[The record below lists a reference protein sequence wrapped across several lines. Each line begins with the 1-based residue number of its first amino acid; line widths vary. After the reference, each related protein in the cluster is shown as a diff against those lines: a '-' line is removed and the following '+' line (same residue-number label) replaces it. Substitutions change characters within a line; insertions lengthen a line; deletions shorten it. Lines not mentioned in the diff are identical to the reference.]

1 VIEELSGLRPER
13 TIGIHAESCST
24 ISGLVLAAGLSRRM
38 GTNKLLLP
46 FGERTILGQVVA
58 VLQSCPLDE
67 IVVVTGHEHEKV
79 EEMLGRY
86 RESPSLG
93 GSALNHSD
101 PGRYPNSGLYST
113 PLRFVYNPNYAT
125 GEMLSSI
132 QAGLAAMREASHCD
146 AALIV
151 LGDQPLIERR
161 IVEQVIA
168 AHKPGTV
175 VIPSFNRR
183 GGHPIL
189 IDRACWP
196 EVLAL
201 PISANLREALRAH
214 TNWPRYIEVDT
225 ESILRDMDTPEDY
238 ARHQKLIQRFS
249 APRHPDAER

>member
-1 VIEELSGLRPER
+1 MIAAV
-13 TIGIHAESCST
+13 
-24 ISGLVLAAGLSRRM
+24 VLAAGLSRRM

-46 FGERTILGQVVA
+46 FAQGTVLSHIVS
-58 VLQSCPLDE
+58 VLQTCPLDE

-86 RESPSLG
+86 PDCK
-93 GSALNHSD
+93 ASD
-101 PGRYPNSGLYST
+101 
-113 PLRFVYNPNYAT
+113 LRFAYNPNYAT

-132 QAGLAAMREASHCD
+132 QVGLATMRSNCE

-151 LGDQPLIERR
+151 LGDQPHIERR

-168 AHKPGTV
+168 AYKPGAV

-189 IDRACWP
+189 IDRGRWP

-201 PISANLREALRAH
+201 PLDSNLREMLRARADWLH
-214 TNWPRYIEVDT
+214 YVEVDT
-225 ESILRDMDTPEDY
+225 ETILRDVDTPDDY
-238 ARHQKLIQRFS
+238 
-249 APRHPDAER
+249 ERAIN

>member
-1 VIEELSGLRPER
+1 MVS
-13 TIGIHAESCST
+13 AV
-24 ISGLVLAAGLSRRM
+24 VLAAGLSRRM

-46 FGERTILGQVVA
+46 FGERTVLAQIIS
-58 VLQSCPLDE
+58 VLQSCPLGE

-79 EEMLGRY
+79 EDMLGRY
-86 RESPSLG
+86 
-93 GSALNHSD
+93 
-101 PGRYPNSGLYST
+101 PGRKGSGF
-113 PLRFVYNPNYAT
+113 RFVYNPDYAT

-132 QAGLAAMREASHCD
+132 QAGLVAMREALHCD

-151 LGDQPLIERR
+151 LGDQPHIERR
-161 IVEQVIA
+161 IVDQVIA

-201 PISANLREALRAH
+201 PLNANLREVLRAH
-214 TNWPRYIEVDT
+214 ADWLHYVEVDT
-225 ESILRDMDTPEDY
+225 ETILRDVDTPEDY
-238 ARHQKLIQRFS
+238 GQAIR
-249 APRHPDAER
+249 

>member
-1 VIEELSGLRPER
+1 MVS
-13 TIGIHAESCST
+13 AV
-24 ISGLVLAAGLSRRM
+24 VLAAGLSRRM
-38 GTNKLLLP
+38 GTNKLVLP
-46 FGERTILGQVVA
+46 FGERTVLAQVIS
-58 VLQSCPLDE
+58 VLQSCPLGE

-86 RESPSLG
+86 
-93 GSALNHSD
+93 
-101 PGRYPNSGLYST
+101 PGRKGSGF
-113 PLRFVYNPNYAT
+113 RFVYNPDYAT

-132 QAGLAAMREASHCD
+132 QAGLVAMREASHCD

-189 IDRACWP
+189 IDRACWS
-196 EVLAL
+196 EVLTL
-201 PISANLREALRAH
+201 PLNANLREALRAH
-214 TNWPRYIEVDT
+214 TDWLRYVEVDRET
-225 ESILRDMDTPEDY
+225 ILRDVDMPEDY
-238 ARHQKLIQRFS
+238 SRMVK
-249 APRHPDAER
+249 

>member
-1 VIEELSGLRPER
+1 MVS
-13 TIGIHAESCST
+13 AV
-24 ISGLVLAAGLSRRM
+24 VLAAGLSRRM

-46 FGERTILGQVVA
+46 FGERTVLAQIIS
-58 VLQSCPLDE
+58 VLQSCPLGE

-79 EEMLGRY
+79 EDMLGRY
-86 RESPSLG
+86 
-93 GSALNHSD
+93 
-101 PGRYPNSGLYST
+101 PGRKGSGF
-113 PLRFVYNPNYAT
+113 RFVYNPDYAT

-132 QAGLAAMREASHCD
+132 QAGLVAMREALHCD

-151 LGDQPLIERR
+151 LGDQPHIERR
-161 IVEQVIA
+161 IVDQVIA

-201 PISANLREALRAH
+201 PLNANLREVLRAH
-214 TNWPRYIEVDT
+214 ADWLHYIEVDT
-225 ESILRDMDTPEDY
+225 ETILRDVDTPEDY
-238 ARHQKLIQRFS
+238 GQAIR
-249 APRHPDAER
+249 

>member
-1 VIEELSGLRPER
+1 MF
-13 TIGIHAESCST
+13 AA
-24 ISGLVLAAGLSRRM
+24 LVLAAGLSRRM

-46 FGERTILGQVVA
+46 FGERTVLAQVIS

-67 IVVVTGHEHEKV
+67 IVIVTGHEHEKV

-86 RESPSLG
+86 E
-93 GSALNHSD
+93 D
-101 PGRYPNSGLYST
+101 SG
-113 PLRFVYNPNYAT
+113 LRFVYNPNYAT

-132 QAGLAAMREASHCD
+132 QAGLAAMQEASHCD

-168 AHKPGTV
+168 AHEPGTV

-201 PISANLREALRAH
+201 PISANLREVLRAH
-214 TNWPRYIEVDT
+214 ADWPRYIEVDT
-225 ESILRDMDTPEDY
+225 ESILRDMDTPADY
-238 ARHQKLIQRFS
+238 AHVIKN
-249 APRHPDAER
+249 

>member
-1 VIEELSGLRPER
+1 M
-13 TIGIHAESCST
+13 
-24 ISGLVLAAGLSRRM
+24 ISAIVLAAGLSRRM

-46 FGERTILGQVVA
+46 FGERAILAQVIS
-58 VLQSCPLDE
+58 VLQSCPLDK
-67 IVVVTGHEHEKV
+67 IMIVTGHEHEKV

-86 RESPSLG
+86 
-93 GSALNHSD
+93 
-101 PGRYPNSGLYST
+101 PGRDEDSGF
-113 PLRFVYNPNYAT
+113 RFVYNPDYAS

-132 QAGLAAMREASHCD
+132 QVGLAATRDASRCD

-168 AHKPGTV
+168 AHEPGTV
-175 VIPSFNRR
+175 VVPSFNRR

-201 PISANLREALRAH
+201 PISANLRQVLRAH
-214 TNWPRYIEVDT
+214 ADWLRYIVVDSET
-225 ESILRDMDTPEDY
+225 ILRDVDTPEDY
-238 ARHQKLIQRFS
+238 SRLVS
-249 APRHPDAER
+249 